1 MVLKQ
6 IKLSRTIFKENFE
19 EIYLFVHAQCTAF
32 KTIIWVIE
40 KGNDSLVIVFEKLYL
55 CLLGKYFS
63 KQYFY
68 IINFSHLSY
77 PELF

>member
-1 MVLKQ
+1 MVGSNYIEP
-6 IKLSRTIFKENFE
+6 IKMFDYMKALFNKVVIDKE
-19 EIYLFVHAQCTAF
+19 
-32 KTIIWVIE
+32 
-40 KGNDSLVIVFEKLYL
+40 NDSLVILFEKLYL